1 MDVRFTSKRTAR
13 CPLFPRKQQTSSGP
27 LGRRWSI
34 FHGDFEITPEAIGS
48 WVKRNHAI
56 GLAGDSIYDSHLRR
70 DREGIE
76 IHSSDYME
84 SARCALVEP
93 SVFEELGQAIIAMI
107 DWAGSAF

>member
-1 MDVRFTSKRTAR
+1 MSALALKADSQMSAIPKKAADIIW
-13 CPLFPRKQQTSSGP
+13 P
-27 LGRRWSI
+27 LGRGWSI

-48 WVKRNHAI
+48 WVKRHHAI

-76 IHSSDYME
+76 IYSSDYME
-84 SARCALVEP
+84 SARCALVDP